1 MRVRNLFIL
10 NTIVFGIFGIGLMIA
25 PAQIMDFLYDAS
37 TDATGIYGI
46 RSWAAAAF
54 GSATLSWLVRNLKA
68 SDARRAIVVAF
79 FVMYTLG
86 FIIDFTFQLSG
97 VFNAFGW
104 SSPII
109 AGFFGSAFG
118 YFTFAK
124 PKQEV
129 ANRD

>member
-1 MRVRNLFIL
+1 MSIRNLFIL

-37 TDATGIYGI
+37 TDATGIYGV

-68 SDARRAIVVAF
+68 SDAKRAIVIAF
-79 FVMYTLG
+79 FIMYTLN
-86 FIIDFTFQLSG
+86 FIIDLVFQLSG
-97 VFNAFGW
+97 VFNVFGW

-109 AGFFGSAFG
+109 AGFFAFAFG
-118 YFTFAK
+118 YFTLINPA
-124 PKQEV
+124 ERV
-129 ANRD
+129 AH